1 MRNGSSER
9 GRDLP
14 MITQTVSDRAG
25 IGIQVIWDPRAYVL
39 SGLLLMASL
48 FSFGLSFKVIYG
60 TLSMCHAPKVQRGT
74 KQTWS
79 LPSQPHRLVGS
90 EARKN
95 NYEHYSCHQRAGQS
109 PVGL

>member
-1 MRNGSSER
+1 
-9 GRDLP
+9 

-39 SGLLLMASL
+39 SVLLLMASL